1 MGVLGAL
8 CWMGGAGKFNGAF
21 CSFGCRLLR
30 FGLKKRLTRIHP
42 INLPLGSCMSQTVCL
57 YFTVCLTCRMLH
69 SYQFRS
75 SSSNFTHMH
84 H

>member
-42 INLPLGSCMSQTVCL
+42 INCL
-57 YFTVCLTCRMLH
+57 
-69 SYQFRS
+69 
-75 SSSNFTHMH
+75 
-84 H
+84 